1 MRGTTNAHLKAAAA
15 NAARRRAATPRQS
28 SGSLAITPK
37 QSTATFGSQTVLG
50 AQTNA
55 ATAGPA
61 LTADQLYFG
70 TFSNYANSPLPALKL
85 DPTGAIIGTV
95 PSTGIRKFIDP
106 LPPMGCSPGMTKCIP
121 VAHPDIVTFPG
132 SDYYEIEV
140 TQFSEKLHSDLP
152 PTTIR
157 GYKQV
162 NNGTDTSVCGGVSLP
177 ACTAANNTLLPEG
190 AHYLGPIIVANS
202 GRPVRI
208 KLINGLPTGT
218 SGNLFIPTDTTI
230 MGAGMG
236 PDGTPYLQNR
246 SLFHL
251 HGGATPW
258 ISDGTPHQWTVPA
271 GDFTAT
277 TNPRGMAAQFVPD
290 MYFVNGVVVPQC
302 SASVTTNCSGGT
314 PQQLPANATNDPGP
328 GNLTYFYT
336 NQQSARLMFY
346 HDHSYGITRLTVYA
360 GQAAGYILQD
370 PVEQTM
376 ISGGTIGSV
385 PVAAGTIPA
394 LQIPLVIQDKS
405 FVPGNPASAPVYSI
419 ALLAPGSGYTAPTV
433 TISGGGCTSA
443 PTATATVGEA
453 VDPYGVLIEGAITS
467 IALTNAGAGCTSPPA
482 VAITDPTGTGAAAFA
497 SLATLATQD
506 PTWSWGTGASDTPN
520 GNGDLWFPHVYMPN
534 QWPDNPDGSSVNP
547 MGRWD
552 YASWFWPPFNNGVN
566 GQYKIRGPVPCPTAA
581 NPNMTCPGTPSV
593 VDPAPGG
600 STASLVPEAFM
611 DTPVV
616 NGEAYPTLTVPPQAV
631 RFRILNAAN
640 DRTFNLSL
648 FIACGTGGYTPSANA
663 TCPAP
668 PAGAANLAT
677 GTEVGMVAAAPTP
690 GFPAYWP
697 TDGRDG
703 GVPDPKAA
711 GPSWIQI
718 GTEGGFLPAPAVI
731 PPTPINYEYA
741 RRSVTV
747 TNVSSKGILLGP
759 AERADVI
766 VDFSQYAGKTIIL
779 YNDGPAP
786 IPAFDPRYDYYTGDP
801 DQTAMGGAP
810 TTLAGYGPNTRTI
823 MQIVVSGAAGASAN
837 LTGLQTALPAA
848 FAQTQPEI
856 IVPQAAY
863 NKVYNKSFPNNYAHL
878 QDYSMTF
885 TPANGSTPTTM
896 QLTDKAIQ
904 ELFELNFGRMNAT
917 LGIELPFTN
926 FNTQT
931 TIPLGYIDP
940 PTETIKDSSGVISQ
954 PVGVLGDGT
963 QIWKITH
970 NGVDTHAIH
979 VHLFN
984 AQLINRVGWD
994 GTVRPPDANELGWKE
1009 TFRMNPLEIDFIAL
1023 RPIEPSLP
1031 FKIPDSIR
1039 PLDVTMMPSS
1049 TISVTDPATGNAVNI
1064 ANANT
1069 NFGWEYVW
1077 HCHLLGHEENDMMRP
1092 IIFQVPPDAPSNLT
1106 ATPSTSPAGVQ
1117 LTWIDPS
1124 ASVSQANAI
1133 PGSTGFTVQ
1142 RALDSAFTSQLT
1154 TLPTVGPSTGIGAQV
1169 SILDDSA
1176 APLTT
1181 YYYRVQSFTP
1191 NGASLWSN
1199 TAQVVYPPAASVNPT
1214 SLTFASQLIFTTS
1227 TAQAVTLSNAGG
1239 GTLNILGISIG
1250 GTNANDFAIQ
1260 TNTCGATL
1268 TQAQSCSISVTF
1280 TPTARGARSAVL
1292 TISSNDPA
1300 NPTLNVPLT
1309 GTAYAVVTVSPTS
1322 LTFPPTIVAGGSSSQ
1337 LINIQ
1342 NVSGSIATFTQSI
1355 SGPFMFSATNC
1366 PASLLVGHGCQIWI
1380 RFIPSAL
1387 GPATGSVT
1395 ITAGGGS
1402 QSVNL
1407 SGTGILGPITF
1418 NPTSLAFPTTAV
1430 GQGSSSQPIKI
1441 LNQSGFPITVTPT
1454 GITADFIVSY
1464 NYCTGTVPNNT
1475 GCYIYVRFTPKSV
1488 GALAGALTINAGGT
1502 IGMINLS
1509 GTGVM
1514 GPINIDKTS
1523 LVFPPTV
1530 VGLGSSSQMV
1540 TLFNN
1545 SGFPI
1550 TVAPSITG
1558 DFVIS
1563 NNSCTGTIAPGGTQ
1577 CYIWVRFAPKSVS
1590 NSLSGTLTIN
1600 ANGSLVGNVSLS
1612 GSGI

>member
-1 MRGTTNAHLKAAAA
+1 MR
-15 NAARRRAATPRQS
+15 
-28 SGSLAITPK
+28 K
-37 QSTATFGSQTVLG
+37 QSTAVFGSQAMLG
-50 AQTNA
+50 VQTNS

-61 LTADQLYFG
+61 LTLDQLYFG
-70 TFSNYANSPLPALKL
+70 NFPNYANSPLPALML
-85 DPTGAIIGTV
+85 DSNGAIIGTV
-95 PSTGIRKFIDP
+95 PGTGLRKFVDP
-106 LPPMGCSPGMTKCIP
+106 LPPMGCTQGATKCIP
-121 VAHPDIVTFPG
+121 VAVPDVVTFPG

-140 TQFSEKLHSDLP
+140 TQFSEKMHSDLP
-152 PTTIR
+152 ATTIR

-162 NNGTDTSVCGGVSLP
+162 NYGTDTSVCGSN
-177 ACTAANNTLLPEG
+177 CTAANNTVAPGG
-190 AHYLGPIIVANS
+190 AHYLGPIIVANTN
-202 GRPVRI
+202 RPVRI
-208 KLINGLPTGT
+208 KLVNGLPTGT
-218 SGNLFIPTDTTI
+218 NGNLFIPVDTTI

-246 SLFHL
+246 SLLHL
-251 HGGATPW
+251 HGGVTPW

-271 GDFTAT
+271 GDFGAT
-277 TNPRGMAAQFVPD
+277 GNPRGMAAQFVPD

-302 SASVTTNCSGGT
+302 SATVTDQCSGGT

-360 GQAAGYILQD
+360 GQAAGYVLRD
-370 PVEQTM
+370 PVEQSM
-376 ISGGTIGSV
+376 INGGTIGSV

-394 LQIPLVIQDKS
+394 LQIPLVIQDKT
-405 FVPGNPASAPVYSI
+405 FVPANPVSAPVYSI

-443 PTATATVGEA
+443 PIATATVGEA

-467 IALTNAGAGCTSPPA
+467 ITMTSAGAGCTSPPA
-482 VAITDPTGTGAAAFA
+482 VAITDPNGTGAAAFA

-506 PTWSWGTGASDTPN
+506 PTWSWGTGATDTPN
-520 GNGDLWFPHVYMPN
+520 GNGDLWLPHVYMPN

-566 GQYKIRGPVPCPTAA
+566 GQYKIRGPVPCPTAT
-581 NPNMTCPGTPSV
+581 NPNMMCPGTPSV
-593 VDPAPGG
+593 VDPAPDG
-600 STASLVPEAFM
+600 SQASLVPEAFM
-611 DTPVV
+611 DTPIV
-616 NGEAYPTLTVPPQAV
+616 NGEAYPTVTVPPQAV

-663 TCPAP
+663 TCPTP

-677 GTEVGMVAAAPTP
+677 GTEVGMVPAAPTP

-766 VDFSQYAGKTIIL
+766 VDFSQYAGKTILL
-779 YNDGPAP
+779 YNDSPAP

-810 TTLAGYGPNTRTI
+810 STLAGYGPNTRTI
-823 MQIVVSGAAGASAN
+823 MQIVVSGAQGPGAN

-863 NKVYNKSFPNNYAHL
+863 NKVYNKTFPNNYAHL

-917 LGIELPFTN
+917 LGVELPFTN

-940 PTETIKDSSGVISQ
+940 PTEIITDSSGVISQ

-1023 RPIEPSLP
+1023 RPIKPSLP
-1031 FKIPDSIR
+1031 FAIPDSIR
-1039 PLDVTMMPSS
+1039 PLDVTMMPNS
-1049 TISVTDPATGNAVNI
+1049 TISVTDPTTGNAINVS
-1064 ANANT
+1064 NANT

-1092 IIFQVPPDAPSNLT
+1092 IIFQTLPEAPSNMT
-1106 ATPSTSPAGVQ
+1106 ATGSPTSVQ
-1117 LTWIDPS
+1117 LTWIDNS

-1154 TLPTVGPSTGIGAQV
+1154 TLPNVGPSAGVGATV
-1169 SILDDSA
+1169 SFADTSA

-1191 NGASLWSN
+1191 NGASAWSSPP
-1199 TAQVVYPPAASVNPT
+1199 AKVVYAPAASVNPT
-1214 SLTFASQLIFTTS
+1214 SLTFASQVIFTTS
-1227 TAQAVTLSNAGG
+1227 AAQTVTLSNSGG

-1250 GTNANDFAIQ
+1250 GANASDFAIQ
-1260 TNTCGATL
+1260 ANTCGATL
-1268 TQAQSCSISVTF
+1268 PTLQSCSIDVTA
-1280 TPTARGARSAVL
+1280 TPTAGGSRSATL
-1292 TISSNDPA
+1292 IISSNDPI

-1309 GTAYAVVTVSPTS
+1309 GFA
-1322 LTFPPTIVAGGSSSQ
+1322 TFIASPPTITATAGTGNAGTLSVKLSSPNGYPYVNAANIIINSAAVYQNGCVVWFDRGGSRLYLWNGSGWDAPVVVGVTGSLSNAQCSINTGTSSMVASGKDITLNLDMTFANGFIGTGKNVYGWVNDKANLNNGGYQLIATWSPAVTAPSLVSVAQVNGKVELVFADANGFSYINAANVIINSRFDYTGACAVWFDRPGNKVLLYNGSSWDMSPIGAGGTTLTNSQ
-1337 LINIQ
+1337 CSLDGAAST
-1342 NVSGSIATFTQSI
+1342 VSGSGNTLTLDLALSFAGMHGTQNIYVWSNDKANAT
-1355 SGPFMFSATNC
+1355 
-1366 PASLLVGHGCQIWI
+1366 
-1380 RFIPSAL
+1380 
-1387 GPATGSVT
+1387 TGFQTSTTT
-1395 ITAGGGS
+1395 IT
-1402 QSVNL
+1402 L
-1407 SGTGILGPITF
+1407 P
-1418 NPTSLAFPTTAV
+1418 
-1430 GQGSSSQPIKI
+1430 
-1441 LNQSGFPITVTPT
+1441 
-1454 GITADFIVSY
+1454 
-1464 NYCTGTVPNNT
+1464 
-1475 GCYIYVRFTPKSV
+1475 
-1488 GALAGALTINAGGT
+1488 
-1502 IGMINLS
+1502 
-1509 GTGVM
+1509 
-1514 GPINIDKTS
+1514 
-1523 LVFPPTV
+1523 
-1530 VGLGSSSQMV
+1530 
-1540 TLFNN
+1540 
-1545 SGFPI
+1545 
-1550 TVAPSITG
+1550 
-1558 DFVIS
+1558 
-1563 NNSCTGTIAPGGTQ
+1563 
-1577 CYIWVRFAPKSVS
+1577 
-1590 NSLSGTLTIN
+1590 
-1600 ANGSLVGNVSLS
+1600 
-1612 GSGI
+1612 